1 MQFEEHRH
9 KIELE
14 TAMTVKIVTDS
25 VSDLPSQVVKEL
37 GITVIPIVLRWG
49 EQLYR
54 DGIDLTSQQ
63 FYERLKSSKIPPS
76 TSVPSPV
83 TFAESYDR
91 LAEETNEILAII
103 VTAKL
108 SGTYNVALQSVGLMK
123 KKCRVEVIDSKC
135 ATMAEGF
142 IVMKAAQAAQAGAS
156 LDDAVDI
163 ARKTIPRVDF
173 LATFD
178 TLEYLKRG
186 GRIGKAQAFLGSML
200 KINPLITLRDGVVEP
215 AGRTRSR
222 ARAIDR
228 LYEFAMSYSHIEEM
242 AIEEATTPD
251 EAEKLAK
258 RLGAKFPKE
267 RIYRSKPSPVIGAHT
282 GPGFLVVAILGDKS
296 SSPAFVGH
304 VP

>member
-1 MQFEEHRH
+1 
-9 KIELE
+9 
-14 TAMTVKIVTDS
+14 MTVKIVTDS

-63 FYERLKSSKIPPS
+63 FYERLKRSKIPPA

-83 TFAESYDR
+83 TFAEAYDR
-91 LAEETNEILAII
+91 LAEETDEVLAII

-123 KKCRVEVIDSKC
+123 RKCRVEVIDSKC

-142 IVMKAAQAAQAGAS
+142 IVMKAAKAAQAGAS
-156 LDDAVDI
+156 LDEVIDI

-258 RLGAKFPKE
+258 RLSAKFPKE

-282 GPGFLVVAILGDKS
+282 GPGFLIVAILGDKS
-296 SSPAFVGH
+296 SSPAFVGRG
-304 VP
+304 P